1 MTMTSASVIFTQ
13 INKSRRAV
21 GNGMIIMTTIV
32 TIATAIKMS
41 LYFVMKPLESV
52 GFSVAMLFLLLYP
65 WETSPQAN
73 FFFFKR

>member
-32 TIATAIKMS
+32 TIATAMKMS

-73 FFFFKR
+73 FFFFNR

>member
-1 MTMTSASVIFTQ
+1 MTMTSASVMFTQ

-21 GNGMIIMTTIV
+21 GNGMIIMMTIV
-32 TIATAIKMS
+32 TIATAMKMS

-65 WETSPQAN
+65 
-73 FFFFKR
+73 

>member
-1 MTMTSASVIFTQ
+1 MTMTSASVMFTQ
-13 INKSRRAV
+13 ISKSRRAV
-21 GNGMIIMTTIV
+21 GSGMIIMMTIV
-32 TIATAIKMS
+32 TIATAMKMS

-65 WETSPQAN
+65 RETSHQAN